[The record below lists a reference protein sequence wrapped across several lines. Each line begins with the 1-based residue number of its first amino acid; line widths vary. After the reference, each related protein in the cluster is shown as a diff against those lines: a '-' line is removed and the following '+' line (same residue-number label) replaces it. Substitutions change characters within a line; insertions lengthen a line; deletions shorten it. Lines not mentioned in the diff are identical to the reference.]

1 MKTNTFQFIKNKT
14 TARVLLVLVL
24 GTCLIQGAI
33 LYSVIQHFHQR
44 QTIKLPIDALINDIS
59 HTTQIAKVLSDKQLK
74 KNASLLHIHGLR
86 VRLSEKTL
94 PQSLELQTLDL
105 TTLRNYITLH
115 HHTPFRISIAIN
127 QHQWLNFSSQPTEHI
142 PFPWGFSLTLTTLSL
157 ALLLLYLWSANY
169 LSIPFDAF
177 YKASQR
183 FSVDLQAPPM
193 ALQGSPEMQ
202 EAIHAFNHMQARIRQ
217 LVANRTEML
226 AAISHD
232 LRTPITRLRLRVE
245 YLNEHEQYQKAI
257 NDLNEMDTMIAS
269 ILAFTRDHASAEALE
284 YFDINALL
292 CTLCDD
298 FTDTGKKAIF
308 TTPGHR
314 ITVQG
319 RIMSIKRALI
329 NLIDNAIK
337 YGKEASI
344 TLEEKQQEIIIKI
357 TDQGKGIPTHEHEKV
372 FEPFYRVDP
381 SRSPETSGTGLG
393 MAVARDI
400 IRTHGGEVA
409 LMNNH
414 PNGLTVIITLPLNHL
429 SSTDTQDDS

>member
-1 MKTNTFQFIKNKT
+1 MNTSPFRFIKNKT

-33 LYSVIQHFHQR
+33 LYSVVQHFHQR
-44 QTIKLPIDALINDIS
+44 QTIKLPVNALINEINE
-59 HTTQIAKVLSDKQLK
+59 TTQIAKALSHTQLK
-74 KNASLLHIHGLR
+74 KHAALLHIHGLR
-86 VRLSEKTL
+86 VRLSEQPL
-94 PQSLELQTLDL
+94 AQSLQLPILDL
-105 TTLRNYITLH
+105 TTLRNYIKTH

-127 QHQWLNFSSQPTEHI
+127 QHQWLNLSSLPTQHL
-142 PFPWGFSLTLTTLSL
+142 PYPWGFTLTLVTLFL

-193 ALQGSPEMQ
+193 ALQGSQEMQ

-245 YLNEHEQYQKAI
+245 YLNEHVQYDKAI
-257 NDLNEMDTMIAS
+257 NDLNEMDTMITS

-284 YFDINALL
+284 CFDINALL
-292 CTLCDD
+292 DTLCDD
-298 FTDTGKKAIF
+298 FTDTGKKATF
-308 TTPGHR
+308 TASPHR
-314 ITVQG
+314 ITLQG
-319 RIMSIKRALI
+319 RIMSIKRALS

-337 YGKEASI
+337 YGKEASV
-344 TLEEKQQEIIIKI
+344 TLEEKQHTIIIKI
-357 TDQGKGIPTHEHEKV
+357 TDQGAGIPTTEQEKV
-372 FEPFYRVDP
+372 FEPFYRIDP
-381 SRSPETSGTGLG
+381 ARSPETSGTGLG

-400 IRTHGGEVA
+400 IRTHGGEIT
-409 LMNNH
+409 LMNH
-414 PNGLTVIITLPLNHL
+414 RPHGLTVIMTLPSDTL
-429 SSTDTQDDS
+429 SPTDTQDNT

>member
-1 MKTNTFQFIKNKT
+1 
-14 TARVLLVLVL
+14 
-24 GTCLIQGAI
+24 
-33 LYSVIQHFHQR
+33 
-44 QTIKLPIDALINDIS
+44 
-59 HTTQIAKVLSDKQLK
+59 
-74 KNASLLHIHGLR
+74 
-86 VRLSEKTL
+86 
-94 PQSLELQTLDL
+94 
-105 TTLRNYITLH
+105 
-115 HHTPFRISIAIN
+115 
-127 QHQWLNFSSQPTEHI
+127 
-142 PFPWGFSLTLTTLSL
+142 
-157 ALLLLYLWSANY
+157 
-169 LSIPFDAF
+169 
-177 YKASQR
+177 
-183 FSVDLQAPPM
+183 
-193 ALQGSPEMQ
+193 
-202 EAIHAFNHMQARIRQ
+202 
-217 LVANRTEML
+217 
-226 AAISHD
+226 
-232 LRTPITRLRLRVE
+232 
-245 YLNEHEQYQKAI
+245 
-257 NDLNEMDTMIAS
+257 MIAS